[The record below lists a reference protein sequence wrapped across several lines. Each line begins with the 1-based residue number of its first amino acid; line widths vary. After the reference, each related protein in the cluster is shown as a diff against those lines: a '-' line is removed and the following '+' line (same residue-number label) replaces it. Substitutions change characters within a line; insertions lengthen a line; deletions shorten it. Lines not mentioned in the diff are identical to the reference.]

1 MKNLLDKMAT
11 KWKNYKFRFVPW
23 IMFNMTNK
31 TSRNS
36 PVMVK
41 FMAGNFYYLSIRRL
55 RLRLSNKTNT

>member
-1 MKNLLDKMAT
+1 MRNLLDKLAA

-36 PVMVK
+36 PVRVK
-41 FMAGNFYYLSIRRL
+41 FNVGPFFLLFSDVEG
-55 RLRLSNKTNT
+55 